1 MINSRQTLLIASFSG
16 FLAVALGAFGAHA
29 LKQILLENNRTD
41 TFELAVRYH
50 FYHTFALLV
59 IALLMDRFN
68 SKWMP
73 ISALCILTG
82 MILFSGS
89 LYLLALANNT
99 SFAVVT
105 PIGGVFLLAGW
116 GFLFL
121 SVFRKF

>member
-29 LKQILLENNRTD
+29 LKQVLLENNRTD

-50 FYHTFALLV
+50 FYHTLALLAV
-59 IALLMDRFN
+59 ALIMHHFT
-68 SKWMP
+68 SKWLA
-73 ISALCILTG
+73 ISALCMLAG

-89 LYLLALANNT
+89 LYLLAFTNNT
-99 SFAVVT
+99 SFAIIT
-105 PIGGVFLLAGW
+105 PIGGVFLLTGW

-121 SVFRKF
+121 SAFKKS

>member
-1 MINSRQTLLIASFSG
+1 MINSRRTLLIASFSG

-29 LKQILLENNRTD
+29 LKQMLIENNRTD

-50 FYHTFALLV
+50 FYHTFALLAV
-59 IALLMDRFN
+59 ALLMDRFN
-68 SKWMP
+68 SKWLP
-73 ISALCILTG
+73 ISALCILSG

-99 SFAVVT
+99 SFAMIT
-105 PIGGVFLLAGW
+105 PIGGIFLLAGW

-121 SVFRKF
+121 SAFRKS

>member
-29 LKQILLENNRTD
+29 LKQILLETNRTD

-50 FYHTFALLV
+50 FYHTLALLV
-59 IALLMDRFN
+59 VAVLMDRIT
-68 SKWMP
+68 SKWLAV
-73 ISALCILTG
+73 SALCMLTG
-82 MILFSGS
+82 IILFSGS

-99 SFAVVT
+99 SFAIIT
-105 PIGGVFLLAGW
+105 PIGGIFLLTGW

-121 SVFRKF
+121 SAFKKS